1 MAGRLSEDN
10 KDLEKIFDKEL
21 RKLKLEQGANFNEMF
36 RKIVTGVYIVRGI
49 VVVSMSMDGDNIKV
63 SFAKDGKVINTTIDS
78 LLQ

>member
-1 MAGRLSEDN
+1 LASKLSEEN

-21 RKLKLEQGANFNEMF
+21 RKLRLEQGANFNEMF
-36 RKIVTGVYIVRGI
+36 QKIITGVYIVSGK

-63 SFAKDGKVINTTIDS
+63 SFAKDGKVINTTINS

>member
-1 MAGRLSEDN
+1 MASKLSEEN

-21 RKLKLEQGANFNEMF
+21 RKLRLEQGANFNEMF
-36 RKIVTGVYIVRGI
+36 QKIITGVYIVSGK

-63 SFAKDGKVINTTIDS
+63 SFAKDGKVINTTINL